1 MCREQRVDKNQS
13 FLSFFLSFFENY
25 FVPGTQKTRK
35 RKEKKMLGEIFYIG
49 ATSQVTP
56 EHGLIVS
63 LLFLFSIGKKDGCPR
78 MMVFV

>member
-35 RKEKKMLGEIFYIG
+35 RKEKKRLGELFYIG
-49 ATSQVTP
+49 ATSQVMSAQ
-56 EHGLIVS
+56 GLIVS
-63 LLFLFSIGKKDGCPR
+63 FCCYFI
-78 MMVFV
+78 